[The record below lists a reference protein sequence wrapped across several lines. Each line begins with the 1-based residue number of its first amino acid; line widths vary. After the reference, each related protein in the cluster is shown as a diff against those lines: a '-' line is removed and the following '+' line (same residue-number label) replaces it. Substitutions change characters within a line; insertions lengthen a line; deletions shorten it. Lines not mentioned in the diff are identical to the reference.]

1 MGGILRAMYQ
11 GRKSHFADYS
21 VQIRMDGSRIH
32 QRYMSSSSSVE
43 PLVRFPYT
51 NSIVFP
57 QCPRTVL
64 KGVEGVMRKVAVFS
78 LLLIAG
84 MVGAQLLPALAGDV
98 YVELLHGLRLA
109 TMVAL
114 AFIMIHVGYEFELNK
129 TNLHQYGWDY
139 VVAMTAAA
147 FPWIFVV
154 LYFMLVLLPAGAW
167 GSWQAWVEALLA
179 GRFAAPTSAGVLF
192 AMLAAAGLS
201 ATWVIGK
208 ARILAIFDD
217 LDTVLLMIP
226 LQMLIVGLA
235 WQLGV
240 VVVLMGALL
249 WTAWRYLHRCPL
261 PVTWP
266 WVLSYAVGI
275 TALGELI
282 STAGHWLD
290 ATVSVHIEVLLPA
303 FVVGC
308 ILARPAGSDPH
319 RDDAVEGSQMG
330 PETPGEQRV
339 ATLIAAVFMG
349 LVGLSLPPLAPES
362 ADTATAALQSVSAAQ
377 LPLPWGVMAGHVL
390 ALTILANLGKMV
402 PAFCYRRE
410 AHWRERLALAI
421 GMWPRGEVGAG
432 VLIVSLGYGLGGP
445 MILAAM
451 LSLALNLIL
460 TGVFILSVKWLV
472 AGESTQARADLI
484 PGAEALD
491 VKCFDRFAE

>member
-1 MGGILRAMYQ
+1 
-11 GRKSHFADYS
+11 
-21 VQIRMDGSRIH
+21 
-32 QRYMSSSSSVE
+32 
-43 PLVRFPYT
+43 
-51 NSIVFP
+51 
-57 QCPRTVL
+57 
-64 KGVEGVMRKVAVFS
+64 MRKVAVFS

-84 MVGAQLLPALAGDV
+84 MVGAQLLPGLAGDV
-98 YVELLHGLRLA
+98 YVELIHGLRLA

-114 AFIMIHVGYEFELNK
+114 AFIMIHVGYEFELDK
-129 TNLHQYGWDY
+129 TNLRQYGWDY

-154 LYFMLVLLPAGAW
+154 LYFMFVLLPAGGW

-201 ATWVIGK
+201 ATWLFGK

-240 VVVLMGALL
+240 VVMLMGVLL
-249 WTAWRYLHRCPL
+249 WVGWRYLHGCPL

-275 TALGELI
+275 TALSELLYTG
-282 STAGHWLD
+282 SYLLD
-290 ATVSVHIEVLLPA
+290 DTVPVHIEVLLPA

-308 ILARPAGSDPH
+308 VLARPLGSDPH
-319 RDDAVEGSQMG
+319 RDDAVEGRQMG

-349 LVGLSLPPLAPES
+349 LVGLSLPPFAAET
-362 ADTATAALQSVSAAQ
+362 AATASAESISAAQ
-377 LPLPWGVMAGHVL
+377 PPLPWGVMAGHVL
-390 ALTILANLGKMV
+390 ALTVLANLGKMV
-402 PAFCYRRE
+402 PALCYRRE
-410 AHWRERLALAI
+410 VHWRERLALAI

-445 MILAAM
+445 MITAAM
-451 LSLALNLIL
+451 LSLALNLVL
-460 TGVFILSVKWLV
+460 TGVFILLVQWLV
-472 AGESTQARADLI
+472 AGDRILARADLVSSVH
-484 PGAEALD
+484 PREQ
-491 VKCFDRFAE
+491 

>member
-1 MGGILRAMYQ
+1 
-11 GRKSHFADYS
+11 
-21 VQIRMDGSRIH
+21 
-32 QRYMSSSSSVE
+32 
-43 PLVRFPYT
+43 
-51 NSIVFP
+51 
-57 QCPRTVL
+57 
-64 KGVEGVMRKVAVFS
+64 MRKVAVFS

-84 MVGAQLLPALAGDV
+84 MVGAQLLPGLAGDV
-98 YVELLHGLRLA
+98 YVELIHGLRLA

-114 AFIMIHVGYEFELNK
+114 AFIMIHVGYEFELDK
-129 TNLHQYGWDY
+129 TNLRQYGWDY

-154 LYFMLVLLPAGAW
+154 LYFMFVLLPAGGW

-201 ATWVIGK
+201 ATWLFGK

-235 WQLGV
+235 WPLGV
-240 VVVLMGALL
+240 VVMLMGVLL
-249 WTAWRYLHRCPL
+249 WVGWRYLHGCPL

-275 TALGELI
+275 TALSELLYTG
-282 STAGHWLD
+282 SYLLD
-290 ATVSVHIEVLLPA
+290 DTVPVHIEVLLPA

-308 ILARPAGSDPH
+308 VLARPLGSDPH

-349 LVGLSLPPLAPES
+349 LVGLSLPPFAAET
-362 ADTATAALQSVSAAQ
+362 AATASAESISAAQ
-377 LPLPWGVMAGHVL
+377 PPLPWGVMAGHVL
-390 ALTILANLGKMV
+390 ALTVLANLGKMV
-402 PAFCYRRE
+402 PALCYRRE
-410 AHWRERLALAI
+410 VHWRERLALAI

-445 MILAAM
+445 MITAAM
-451 LSLALNLIL
+451 LSLALNLVL
-460 TGVFILSVKWLV
+460 TGVFILLVQWLV
-472 AGESTQARADLI
+472 AGDRILARADLVSSVH
-484 PGAEALD
+484 PREQ
-491 VKCFDRFAE
+491 

>member
-1 MGGILRAMYQ
+1 
-11 GRKSHFADYS
+11 
-21 VQIRMDGSRIH
+21 
-32 QRYMSSSSSVE
+32 
-43 PLVRFPYT
+43 
-51 NSIVFP
+51 
-57 QCPRTVL
+57 
-64 KGVEGVMRKVAVFS
+64 MRKVAVFS

-84 MVGAQLLPALAGDV
+84 MVGAQLLPGLAGDV
-98 YVELLHGLRLA
+98 YVELIHGLRLA

-114 AFIMIHVGYEFELNK
+114 AFIMIHVGYEFELDK
-129 TNLHQYGWDY
+129 TNLRQYGWDY

-154 LYFMLVLLPAGAW
+154 LYFMFVLLPAGGW

-201 ATWVIGK
+201 ATWLFGK

-240 VVVLMGALL
+240 VVMLMGVLL
-249 WTAWRYLHRCPL
+249 WVGWRYLHGCPL

-275 TALGELI
+275 TALSELLYTG
-282 STAGHWLD
+282 SYLLD
-290 ATVSVHIEVLLPA
+290 DTVPVHIEVLLPA

-308 ILARPAGSDPH
+308 VLARPLGSDPH

-349 LVGLSLPPLAPES
+349 LVGLSLPPFAAET
-362 ADTATAALQSVSAAQ
+362 AATASAESISAAQ
-377 LPLPWGVMAGHVL
+377 PPLPWGVMAGHVL
-390 ALTILANLGKMV
+390 ALTVLANLGKMV
-402 PAFCYRRE
+402 PALCYRRE
-410 AHWRERLALAI
+410 VHWRERLALAI

-445 MILAAM
+445 MITAAM
-451 LSLALNLIL
+451 LSLALNLVL
-460 TGVFILSVKWLV
+460 TGVFILLVQWLV
-472 AGESTQARADLI
+472 AGDRILARADLVSSVH
-484 PGAEALD
+484 PREQ
-491 VKCFDRFAE
+491 